1 MPCGLSSATP
11 RCTPLHYVALC
22 GALLRVLTRPAASC
36 RALPRPAGLFCCALL
51 HPVAPSATTY
61 IMRPVAPCCVSIRTR
76 LPPTTLTAPLCHLR
90 RPLQRAVA
98 PCCALQHPAAP
109 CSALRRP
116 AAPCNALL
124 AALFASCL
132 SLLTASLL
140 AASLLAASLLA
151 APLLAAPLLA
161 APLVGCLSSGCWL
174 PLFWLLLS
182 LAAPLLAAPL
192 LAAPLLAAPLVG
204 CPSSGCS
211 SVGCP
216 SSGCSSVGCLSSGCS
231 SASLTYSI
239 ISDSLSDSLS
249 LTL

>member
-1 MPCGLSSATP
+1 MLHPTALSSATP
-11 RCTPLHYVALC
+11 RCTMPRPCALLYPVQRPAVPSGAVRSILCNAPLHSAALC
-22 GALLRVLTRPAASC
+22 GALWRPAACSNASCRVLPRPAAPCRVVLLRPAASC
-36 RALPRPAGLFCCALL
+36 RTLCDNLYNAPRCAMLRV
-51 HPVAPSATTY
+51 HPNPLAF
-61 IMRPVAPCCVSIRTR
+61 
-76 LPPTTLTAPLCHLR
+76 TTLTAPLCHLR

-161 APLVGCLSSGCWL
+161 APLVGC
-174 PLFWLLLS
+174 
-182 LAAPLLAAPL
+182 
-192 LAAPLLAAPLVG
+192 
-204 CPSSGCS
+204 PSSGCS